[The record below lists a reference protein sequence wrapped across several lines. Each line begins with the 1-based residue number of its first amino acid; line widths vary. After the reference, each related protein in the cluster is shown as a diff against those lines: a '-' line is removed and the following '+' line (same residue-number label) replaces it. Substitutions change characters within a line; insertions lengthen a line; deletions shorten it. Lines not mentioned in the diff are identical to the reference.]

1 MSLKFDL
8 HLLANPALLMA
19 LLFHAKANYLE
30 DRGLAEINN
39 LFIQHVMRM
48 RKRRRI
54 LVSTL
59 MAI

>member
-1 MSLKFDL
+1 MNLKFDL
-8 HLLANPALLMA
+8 HLLANPARLMA